1 MLRIRLTRVGK
12 RGKPSYRIVVAEST
26 APRDGKYLEWIGNY
40 DPKCDP
46 PAVTLKRERAVEW
59 LKQGAQ
65 PSEAVSRILTREGIL
80 EGGPADRAGRLISS
94 AKAAEAT
101 APVAISGEAAV
112 GSAPDEAP
120 EK

>member
-26 APRDGKYLEWIGNY
+26 APRDGAYVEWIGNY
-40 DPKCDP
+40 DPMVNP
-46 PAVTLKRERAVEW
+46 PAVSLKRERAAEW

-80 EGGPADRAGRLISS
+80 EGAAMDRAVSLDSS
-94 AKAAEAT
+94 TNAAEET
-101 APVAISGEAAV
+101 APLAIPGEAAV
-112 GSAPDEAP
+112 DSVPDEAL
-120 EK
+120 EE